1 MAIQSWETKTSG
13 IVYRRFQPGESLI
26 EDLESLA
33 RSEGI
38 REAIVTSCMGS
49 LSKLKLRNLC
59 RYDEGVPEFQRQ
71 VIDEN
76 LELVSAEGYIQ
87 PLPQGDIRVHIH
99 VAAARPSSEMVG
111 GHCED
116 ATVFTGAFM
125 YMQVVEEETR
135 S

>member
-1 MAIQSWETKTSG
+1 MAIQSWETKTSR

-59 RYDEGVPEFQRQ
+59 RYDEGVPEFQPK
-71 VIDEN
+71 
-76 LELVSAEGYIQ
+76 LL
-87 PLPQGDIRVHIH
+87 
-99 VAAARPSSEMVG
+99 
-111 GHCED
+111 
-116 ATVFTGAFM
+116 
-125 YMQVVEEETR
+125 TR
-135 S
+135 TLSW